1 VTQTFGCRFLQADH
15 REARCHIILTKRNEK
30 GPQIIFWLSQ
40 LSNLLLLSIPSAFIR
55 MPPPIRAVIFDFD
68 GLIVDTESTGY
79 HTWREIFAEY
89 GHELPVER
97 YAQVVGTDFN
107 TSYDP
112 RRDLEQLTGRDFDWE
127 AVEVER
133 KTREGTLRQHL
144 HLLPGVADLLQ
155 EADALGLRIAI
166 ASSSPR
172 VWIDSWMD
180 QLGLHDHFHHISTVD
195 DTGKVKPDPSL
206 FLHAAEKLG
215 VQPEEA
221 VIFEDSLNGLRAA
234 MAAGIRCIVAPGPM
248 TRHLDFTGAWQ
259 RVETLAQVTL
269 ADLMS

>member
-1 VTQTFGCRFLQADH
+1 
-15 REARCHIILTKRNEK
+15 
-30 GPQIIFWLSQ
+30 
-40 LSNLLLLSIPSAFIR
+40 

-79 HTWREIFAEY
+79 HTWREIFDQH
-89 GHELPVER
+89 GHALPLER
-97 YAQVVGTDFN
+97 YAQAVGTDFN

-112 RRDLEQLTGRDFDWE
+112 RRDLEQLTGREFDWE

-133 KTREGTLRQHL
+133 KTHENELRKYL
-144 HLLPGVADLLQ
+144 HLLPGVANLLK
-155 EADALGLRIAI
+155 EADALGMRIAI

-172 VWIDSWMD
+172 TWINSWMD

-215 VQPEEA
+215 VSTDEA

-248 TRHLDFTGAWQ
+248 TRHLDFTGAWK
-259 RVETLAQVTL
+259 RVDSLAEVSL
-269 ADLMS
+269 AALMA